1 MRERKNEKKRGRQ
14 RQSEGR
20 GGVWGNYREFFRAK
34 MLGLTGDTMIR

>member
-20 GGVWGNYREFFRAK
+20 GGVWGNYREFFELK
-34 MLGLTGDTMIR
+34 C